1 MGSNIKE
8 KKSLDKKGPGPIGPT
23 GPACPKNPIR
33 ALNLNTVFPHIVSA
47 ETILF
52 GNAKVTVH
60 KAIGHST

>member
-8 KKSLDKKGPGPIGPT
+8 KRSADKKGL
-23 GPACPKNPIR
+23 GPAGPVCPKNPIR
-33 ALNLNTVFPHIVSA
+33 ALNLNTVFPHIVFA

-60 KAIGHST
+60 KSIGHST